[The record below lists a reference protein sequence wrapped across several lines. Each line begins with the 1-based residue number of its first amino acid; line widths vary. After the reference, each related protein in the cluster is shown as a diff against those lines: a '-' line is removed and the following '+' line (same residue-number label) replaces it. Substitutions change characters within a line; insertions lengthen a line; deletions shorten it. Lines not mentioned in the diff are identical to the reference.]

1 MGACCSSPADN
12 YEPGSKQAAGSSS
25 AHHHHHHKNQKQEAQ
40 KTPDFGLGEDFEVI
54 KLLGTGG
61 EGETWLCVDQRTKR
75 EVAIKLV
82 RRPIPRSITQII
94 QREIKILADLGDGHL
109 NIVHADE
116 VLLTKT
122 HVGLVM
128 EYVAGGNMVAFVT
141 KRREMRESRGG
152 LCIDEDEASFFFRQ
166 LIWAVQFCHKN
177 HVAHRDLKL
186 DNTILDH
193 RDPPRLKLCD
203 FGFAKAWAS
212 NSNMDTMR
220 IGTPEYMG
228 PELISGRAGYD
239 GKKVDV
245 WAAGVLLFVM
255 LLGMF
260 PFEMEDEN
268 YVNTAGLYSIWIQ
281 QIRTSWQESPHNN
294 SAVGKLT
301 KDCRDLLDKMF
312 DVNQDSRI
320 TIDGIIRHPW
330 FSRPLPE
337 KYETALAQLQE
348 EQRAIDSRVAGGNY
362 RSKERDAQLQMLLD
376 KATIPPAAG
385 ENNLLA
391 EMLLDKATIPP
402 AAGENILRVPLSRY
416 GASSAVGSGAV
427 AAIPEGP

>member
-1 MGACCSSPADN
+1 MGSCCSTPADT
-12 YEPGSKQAAGSSS
+12 YEPAKQAASGTSG
-25 AHHHHHHKNQKQEAQ
+25 HEHRKHKPVDQN
-40 KTPDFGLGEDFEVI
+40 KTPDFGFGNDFEVVR
-54 KLLGTGG
+54 LLGTGG
-61 EGETWLCVDQRTKR
+61 EGETWLCIDLRTKS

-116 VLLTKT
+116 VLLTRS

-141 KRREMRESRGG
+141 KRRETRDERGG
-152 LCIDEDEASFFFRQ
+152 LCLSEDEANYFFRQ

-203 FGFAKAWAS
+203 FGFAKAWSA

-245 WAAGVLLFVM
+245 WASGVLLFVM

-281 QIRTSWQESPHNN
+281 QIRTSWQEHPHNN
-294 SAVGKLT
+294 SAVSRLST
-301 KDCRDLLDKMF
+301 ECRDLLDKMF

-320 TIDGIIRHPW
+320 TIDGITRHPW
-330 FSRPLPE
+330 FNRMLPP
-337 KYETALAQLQE
+337 KYEQALAKLQE
-348 EQRAIDSRVAGGNY
+348 EQRAIDARVAGGNF
-362 RSKERDAQLQMLLD
+362 RNKERDTALQLLLD
-376 KATIPPAAG
+376 RATVQPQPG
-385 ENNLLA
+385 ETV
-391 EMLLDKATIPP
+391 M
-402 AAGENILRVPLSRY
+402 RVPLTRFSAN
-416 GASSAVGSGAV
+416 GTSAVS
-427 AAIPEGP
+427 AIAEEVPSSRPSATD

>member
-1 MGACCSSPADN
+1 MGGCCSSPADQ
-12 YEPGSKQAAGSSS
+12 YEPGKQQAAGSSS
-25 AHHHHHHKNQKQEAQ
+25 HHHHHQKGQKQEAA

-54 KLLGTGG
+54 RLLGTGG
-61 EGETWLCVDQRTKR
+61 EGETWLCVDQRTKQ

-141 KRREMRESRGG
+141 KRRETRESRGG

-166 LIWAVQFCHKN
+166 LIWAVQFCHRN

-268 YVNTAGLYSIWIQ
+268 YVNTAGMT
-281 QIRTSWQESPHNN
+281 R
-294 SAVGKLT
+294 G
-301 KDCRDLLDKMF
+301 RD
-312 DVNQDSRI
+312 
-320 TIDGIIRHPW
+320 
-330 FSRPLPE
+330 
-337 KYETALAQLQE
+337 
-348 EQRAIDSRVAGGNY
+348 
-362 RSKERDAQLQMLLD
+362 
-376 KATIPPAAG
+376 
-385 ENNLLA
+385 
-391 EMLLDKATIPP
+391 
-402 AAGENILRVPLSRY
+402 
-416 GASSAVGSGAV
+416 GSGSSNSTFTHHATSGGCPCKPCCICGRGARLRLQAYRLPRAGV
-427 AAIPEGP
+427 ALSAFAHMPRSAGRLVEPVGEVCSCLALFLNSLQAPRRFARAGRRRPITTSQLPLWIVGCKLSIFCCCMCCAEQGCTRSGSSRSAPAGRSRRTTTARCPS

>member
-1 MGACCSSPADN
+1 MGGCFSSPAEK
-12 YEPGSKQAAGSSS
+12 YESPGGQGSSARGQSGAESQKGDKHQSHGGKSKSSSS
-25 AHHHHHHKNQKQEAQ
+25 AAAAKSKL
-40 KTPDFGLGEDFEVI
+40 PDFGFGSDFQVVR
-54 KLLGTGG
+54 LLGTGG
-61 EGETWLCVDQRTKR
+61 EGETWLCIDNRTQQ
-75 EVAIKLV
+75 ETAIKL
-82 RRPIPRSITQII
+82 II

-128 EYVAGGNMVAFVT
+128 EYVSGGNMVAYVT
-141 KRREMRESRGG
+141 RRRESREARGG
-152 LCIDEDEASFFFRQ
+152 LCVNEDEANFFFRQ

-203 FGFAKAWAS
+203 FGFAKAWSA

-260 PFEMEDEN
+260 PFEMEDES

-281 QIRTSWQESPHNN
+281 QIRTSWQEHPHNN
-294 SAVGKLT
+294 NSVQRLSPE
-301 KDCRDLLDKMF
+301 CRDLLDKMF

-330 FSRPLPE
+330 FNKTLPP
-337 KYETALAQLQE
+337 KYEAALAQLQE
-348 EQRAIDSRVAGGNY
+348 EQRAIDRRVASGGFRN
-362 RSKERDAQLQMLLD
+362 KERDAALQVLLE
-376 KATIPPAAG
+376 KATQPPVPG
-385 ENNLLA
+385 E
-391 EMLLDKATIPP
+391 TVT
-402 AAGENILRVPLSRY
+402 RVPLTRY
-416 GASSAVGSGAV
+416 GICGAIGDTT
-427 AAIPEGP
+427 AAIPEGVPAA